1 MSNGRGDDLS
11 SIPMMDLF
19 RQEAENQCAEITK
32 DLLDLETDSTN
43 PGLLESLMRAA
54 HSIKGAA
61 RIVGL
66 DSAVQI
72 AHSMEDVFVEAQQG
86 NIVLSND
93 QIDLLLKGV
102 DTLNEISQLTDE
114 NSAEWFVNSADAIKS
129 LTADFE
135 KIKSTSG
142 RQQTPSKSE
151 ATTPVE
157 FPTETLPDLKDGT
170 TESPS
175 APVDITSMSMFGLF
189 QIEAEN
195 HSRNFIKSLE
205 AAEKDPKG
213 KNILPEILRAAHSI
227 KGAAKIVELDQ
238 IAELAHAMENA
249 AEIFQ
254 QKDLPMTENFLE
266 SFYQGVSL
274 FQNIAQ
280 ITDDQVHDWLISKSD
295 AINSLIKQY
304 ASLQNQISTAP
315 APVES
320 ASEPAAKKD
329 SAKPAEKTAQSASEN
344 IALQKKPARRAEDKA
359 GVRAIRISADNM
371 NQLMGLAGEV
381 LVESRWLPS
390 LSQQMLRLKR
400 RQDSLLNSMDSIT
413 ERIDA
418 LPKNREISTHISEL
432 YSGIKA
438 CQEML
443 AENMAKIDEHAHSST
458 DISHRLYQQVVSSRM
473 RPFSEGVAAFPR
485 LVRDLAR
492 ELNKNIILD
501 IQGEDTPVDRDILE
515 KIEAPLNHLLRNA
528 IDHGIETVEERK
540 KTDKHERAT
549 IKMEARHSAGVLN
562 IIISDDGKG
571 IDLEKVR
578 QTVIKKK
585 LTTKSMAA
593 DLTEAELL
601 EFLFLPNFS
610 TKKSVTKVS
619 GRGVGLDVVHNIIHE
634 VRGMVRITTKLHKGT
649 TFELQLPLTLSVLR
663 ALLTEINHEPYAIP
677 LVSIE
682 HVVTL
687 QKEQIK
693 EIEGRQYFTMN
704 DRRIG
709 LVAAQQIFD
718 KMIGSPPEDQLP
730 VVVFSDRFNQYG
742 LIVDKFW
749 GIRDLVV
756 QKLDPRLG
764 KIKDVSAA
772 AILEDGTP
780 VLIIDV
786 EDLVRSMDYL
796 ISGNRL
802 QRVYQ
807 PITDEDTQ
815 TCKRILV
822 ADDSITVREV
832 ERKMLVSKGYDVDV
846 AIDGMDAWNSVRNG
860 KYDLVIT
867 DVDMPRMDGIEL
879 VSLIKSEPAYKFIP
893 VIIVSYKDREEDR
906 QRGLEAGA
914 DYYMTKGSFHDE
926 TLVEAVEDLIG
937 GPEI

>member
-1 MSNGRGDDLS
+1 MSNGRGEDLS

-114 NSAEWFVNSADAIKS
+114 NSAEWLENSAASIKS

-142 RQQTPSKSE
+142 KKQTQPKSE
-151 ATTPVE
+151 ETTPVE
-157 FPTETLPDLKDGT
+157 FPTETLSDFNDST
-170 TESPS
+170 VESPA
-175 APVDITSMSMFGLF
+175 APVDVTSMTMFGLF
-189 QIEAEN
+189 QLEAEN

-205 AAEKDPKG
+205 AAEKDPKE
-213 KNILPEILRAAHSI
+213 KTILQEILRAAHSI
-227 KGAAKIVELDQ
+227 KGAAKIVELNQ
-238 IAELAHAMENA
+238 IAELAHAMEKA
-249 AEIFQ
+249 AETFQ
-254 QKDLPMTENFLE
+254 KNDLPVNENFLE
-266 SFYQGVSL
+266 LFYQGVSL
-274 FQNIAQ
+274 FQNISQ
-280 ITDDQVHDWLISKSD
+280 ITDDQVDGWLAGKSD
-295 AINSLIKQY
+295 TINSLIEKY
-304 ASLQNQISTAP
+304 ASLQNQTSTVP
-315 APVES
+315 PPVES
-320 ASEPAAKKD
+320 PSEPPPKGPAAK
-329 SAKPAEKTAQSASEN
+329 PEEKTEQSATDN
-344 IALQKKPARRAEDKA
+344 IAQQKKPARRVEDRG
-359 GVRAIRISADNM
+359 GVRAIRISAENM
-371 NQLMGLAGEV
+371 SQLMGLAGEV
-381 LVESRWLPS
+381 LIESRWLPS
-390 LSQQMLRLKR
+390 FSRQMLRFKR
-400 RQDSLLNSMDSIT
+400 RQDSLLSSLDSII
-413 ERIDA
+413 ERIDS
-418 LPKNREISTHISEL
+418 LQKNRELSAHILEL
-432 YSGIKA
+432 YTGIKD
-438 CQEML
+438 CQKML
-443 AENMAKIDEHAHSST
+443 VENMAEIDEHARRST

-515 KIEAPLNHLLRNA
+515 KIEAPLNHLVRNA
-528 IDHGIETVEERK
+528 IDHGIETPEERK
-540 KTDKHERAT
+540 KTGKPERAT
-549 IKMEARHSAGVLN
+549 IKMEARHSAGMLN

-571 IDLEKVR
+571 IDLEKIR
-578 QTVIKKK
+578 ATVIKRK
-585 LTTKSMAA
+585 LATKSMAA

-610 TKKSVTKVS
+610 TKKSVTKIS

-663 ALLTEINHEPYAIP
+663 ALLIEINHEPYAIP

-718 KMIGSPPEDQLP
+718 KMIGSPPEDHLP

-802 QRVYQ
+802 QRVNQ
-807 PITDEDTQ
+807 SATEEITHTR
-815 TCKRILV
+815 KRILV

-832 ERKMLVSKGYDVDV
+832 ERKMLVAKGYDVDV

-879 VSLIKSEPAYKFIP
+879 VSLIKSELAHKFTP